1 MVVATIKIQNPVMM
15 GSVSDLNLEVILES
29 VTLIS
34 LLAQDS
40 VDQHHRKVNAKGTKD
55 SFRHIASCCQLYHSF
70 CFHTKYGDTTTTF
83 FVVSDL
89 ITPAILELDFY
100 SNMGWF

>member
-29 VTLIS
+29 VILIS

-40 VDQHHRKVNAKGTKD
+40 VAK
-55 SFRHIASCCQLYHSF
+55 
-70 CFHTKYGDTTTTF
+70 
-83 FVVSDL
+83 
-89 ITPAILELDFY
+89 
-100 SNMGWF
+100 